1 MSANSVLSGISNLIL
16 PEKNAPH
23 MNTQPESTKIIIC
36 LYKTLSSDGS
46 SLLKKYGKVI
56 EIDSSYLNI
65 DCNLLSFD
73 YLVIDFR
80 VIQYRV
86 YFQKYIMNQ
95 NSYHLLLYR
104 HSYETN
110 NGIPFHNELCELP
123 PEQALK
129 IDFDKLLFMEPLP
142 SPKCYIS
149 LFRSCIFGKAQV
161 QI

>member
-23 MNTQPESTKIIIC
+23 MNYQPESNKIIIC
-36 LYKTLSSDGS
+36 LYKTLSSDES
-46 SLLKKYGKVI
+46 FLLKKYGKVI

-65 DCNLLSFD
+65 DCSLLSFD

-80 VIQYRV
+80 VIHYRV
-86 YFQKYIMNQ
+86 YFQKYVMNQ